1 MQKLRLAALAVSAL
15 LLVQTASAVPSGV
28 PKDPPAPPTGLGRL
42 FGQEA
47 RLALDNCAVTSQ
59 TASNATVG
67 FSSTYP
73 YRFRRFQRSDSTWTS
88 WTTLPTGT
96 TSWDCQGTCFHDT
109 ARVEIRGCE
118 NSTCATGATS
128 ECAILIGV
136 PHNGPPELDWSGI
149 ETTSAGVLGCVQSDH
164 TEIVVR
170 LRYAGTHPL
179 SGYPQIDG
187 LPASERVAGRQDAGS
202 VRNRVY
208 AAPAGW
214 TPADIAG
221 GSWTTTVSLDSSG
234 SRDVSLVVE
243 LSESC
248 LSSPQAAIVGPGGTL
263 APIASGQMFIGGS
276 ELEIASGNP
285 SLIYALTS
293 HQLSHDGAVEPFGRI
308 TPATGQS
315 DTAHTWTETAVGRD
329 GLTYTSPDLDLT
341 AQAIACESD
350 PALVTWWMDNSDNID
365 LPDSTDWVPGPTILT
380 NACPGVSPP
389 PAPSGNRSVSDAR
402 VGTGSVATGWPTEVQ
417 ALNATGQI
425 TELYF
430 WYAGGWDNRGSD
442 WYFYAKRN
450 LVCPDPGERIVG
462 NSCQTCPTYDE
473 CTGGSL
479 VTRTHCGNGNPPT
492 DDRRVTY
499 RTCTNNVTT
508 TVNSCFEWHE
518 SDPLDQPC
526 SVDCAPG
533 EWDDAGTCRPCQI
546 YQGCFNSQLVS
557 EQWCEAGTPPTDA
570 TLVSYRDCNAG
581 TTVTEQACVPP
592 SGRMPADN
600 PCLGNNCA
608 PNEWYDAGT
617 CRPCQTYQTCSGN
630 SLASNLWCEAGIP
643 LPDAVSYT
651 YRTCSGSTTNTHQIC
666 LDPGD
671 ARPADNPCSTTCG
684 PGERRV
690 GSNCEPCPTYQACT
704 AGDAGTQVSQP
715 YCGSGSPPAPAYI
728 EDNYACYNGSTQ
740 VIDQCIGDGG
750 YSSDPGPVPCPGDNC
765 VSYDGCRASSSLS
778 PGYNFVSRWRRCG
791 TGVVTPPA
799 PQVVSRRECDSSNQ
813 PFTRWYCIGAGRGLN
828 SLADVP
834 ADETCAGSCTDY
846 QACSSAVASNGG
858 ITNLQTTAEYCGSGS
873 APTNARQYTR
883 EVCSGSSLV
892 DLLVCVG
899 TGGYRSDPGNA
910 YIATRETCSGGT
922 TVDTDFCVGP
932 RGLSAP
938 PNDAP
943 CQACTDYT
951 ACSSSSSTSSSS
963 LLTNAE
969 HCPGDPGSVPA
980 NAQEVTRQYCSSTT
994 TRTKRYCVGEGG
1006 MSGWS
1011 SIPGDNPC
1019 APTPSCEDYTA
1030 CSSASSSNRYAY
1042 LLTDEEHCPGDP
1054 GTTPADAYQVTRQ
1067 VCDSGSTERW
1077 RFCIG
1082 EGGEDSDPGNNPC
1095 QPPPSCEDYK
1105 ACSSASSSNRY
1116 SNLLTDEEHCPGDP
1130 GTTPADAYQVTRQ
1143 VCDSGSTERWRFCVG
1158 VGGEISDPG
1167 NNPCD
1172 TPPPPDCT
1180 DYKACSSSSSTSSS
1194 SLLTDAE
1201 HCGSGNAPTDARE
1214 HTRQYCSGTTTRTRR
1229 YCVGEGGLGNT
1240 SSIPADDPCPAC
1252 TDYKACSSSSSTS
1265 SSSLLTDA
1273 EHCGPGNAP
1282 TNAGEH
1288 TRQYCSGTTTRTRR
1302 YCVGEGGLG
1311 NTSSI
1316 PDDDPCPTCTDYKV
1330 CSSPSSTSSSSLLTD
1345 AEHCGP
1351 GNAPTD
1357 AREHTRQYCS
1367 GTTTRTKRYCVGEGG
1382 LGDTSSIPADDPC
1395 QACTDYKVC
1404 SSPSSTSSSSLLT
1417 DAEHCGSGNAPTD
1430 AREYTRQYC
1439 SGTTTRTKRHC
1450 VGEGGLDNTS
1460 SIPADDPCQACTD
1473 YKVCSSPSSSSRYAN
1488 LLTTKDYC
1496 GSGNAPTDARHVTRQ
1511 HCDSGSTE
1519 WWKFC
1524 IGENGYDADPGDN
1537 PCPVVPCDDY
1547 TACSSAST
1555 SNLSASLLIG
1565 AQHCPGDSGST
1576 PSSAREVTR
1585 EVCVNG
1591 TTQNHKFCIGVGG
1604 ESSDPSDNPCPACTD
1619 YKACSSSLSTSSSS
1633 LLTDAEHCGSGNAPT
1648 DAREHTRQ
1656 YCSGTTTRTKRY
1668 CVGDGG
1674 LGNTSSIP
1682 ADDPCPTCTDY
1693 KACSS
1698 SSSTSSSSLLTDAEH
1713 CGSGNAP
1720 TDARE
1725 YTRQYCS
1732 GTTTRTKRHCVGEGG
1747 LGNTSS
1753 IPADDPCPTC
1763 TDYKACSS
1771 SSSTSSSSLLTDAEH
1786 CGSGNAPTN
1795 AREHTRQ
1802 YCSGTTT
1809 RTRRYCVGDGGL
1821 GNTSSIP
1828 ADDPCPT
1835 CTDYKACSSSS
1846 STSSSS
1852 LLTDAEHCGSGNA
1865 PTDAREHTRQYCPG
1879 TTTRTRRYCVGD
1891 GGLDSTL
1898 SIPEDDPC
1906 QPPPLPCEDYKGCS
1920 SPSSSNRYANLL
1932 TDEEH
1937 CPSDPGTTPDDA
1949 SQVTREV
1956 CVNGTTQNHKFCIG
1970 EGGLDSDPDDNPCCD
1985 NYQKCSASSST
1996 SSSSLLRNVE
2006 HCGSGNAPTN
2016 AQEYTRQYCSGTTTR
2031 TRRYCVG
2038 EEGLGSTSS
2047 IPADDPCVV
2056 STCLDPTT
2064 AWFCTDD
2071 GDGTT
2076 TKATNWNETTCAW
2089 DTTNGPQKPSSCSAG
2104 KIPSLN
2110 ANVSAKTCS
2119 WGWDDESKP
2128 CVEGYTHSWSTTR
2141 CSYRRSTAKTPKP
2154 ACQEPQSEAT
2164 WSCSS
2169 ERWEHGTVTADAC
2182 HANPQNTIGYIYDQ
2196 WRSTSCTYA
2205 SRPVRAPSC
2214 AGTLEWESCKWEC
2227 VVIDI
2232 QFSLPSLISRETSRV
2247 STEQNLDVTF
2257 SSDGSITLLEQL
2269 VGPNRRSTVSL
2280 GSWATGA
2287 DVAEASSVAQ
2297 YRLSATNGGL
2307 CSGSSSWAAFSSLG
2321 VGVFGEASV
2330 GESMT
2335 DCTYQF
2341 RYTDGGASIGSTRIQ
2356 LSTQASSDP
2365 GMPGQMN

>member
-1 MQKLRLAALAVSAL
+1 M
-15 LLVQTASAVPSGV
+15 
-28 PKDPPAPPTGLGRL
+28 
-42 FGQEA
+42 
-47 RLALDNCAVTSQ
+47 
-59 TASNATVG
+59 
-67 FSSTYP
+67 
-73 YRFRRFQRSDSTWTS
+73 
-88 WTTLPTGT
+88 
-96 TSWDCQGTCFHDT
+96 
-109 ARVEIRGCE
+109 
-118 NSTCATGATS
+118 
-128 ECAILIGV
+128 
-136 PHNGPPELDWSGI
+136 
-149 ETTSAGVLGCVQSDH
+149 
-164 TEIVVR
+164 
-170 LRYAGTHPL
+170 
-179 SGYPQIDG
+179 
-187 LPASERVAGRQDAGS
+187 
-202 VRNRVY
+202 
-208 AAPAGW
+208 
-214 TPADIAG
+214 
-221 GSWTTTVSLDSSG
+221 
-234 SRDVSLVVE
+234 
-243 LSESC
+243 
-248 LSSPQAAIVGPGGTL
+248 
-263 APIASGQMFIGGS
+263 
-276 ELEIASGNP
+276 
-285 SLIYALTS
+285 
-293 HQLSHDGAVEPFGRI
+293 
-308 TPATGQS
+308 
-315 DTAHTWTETAVGRD
+315 
-329 GLTYTSPDLDLT
+329 
-341 AQAIACESD
+341 
-350 PALVTWWMDNSDNID
+350 
-365 LPDSTDWVPGPTILT
+365 
-380 NACPGVSPP
+380 
-389 PAPSGNRSVSDAR
+389 
-402 VGTGSVATGWPTEVQ
+402 
-417 ALNATGQI
+417 
-425 TELYF
+425 
-430 WYAGGWDNRGSD
+430 
-442 WYFYAKRN
+442 
-450 LVCPDPGERIVG
+450 
-462 NSCQTCPTYDE
+462 
-473 CTGGSL
+473 
-479 VTRTHCGNGNPPT
+479 
-492 DDRRVTY
+492 
-499 RTCTNNVTT
+499 
-508 TVNSCFEWHE
+508 
-518 SDPLDQPC
+518 
-526 SVDCAPG
+526 
-533 EWDDAGTCRPCQI
+533 
-546 YQGCFNSQLVS
+546 
-557 EQWCEAGTPPTDA
+557 
-570 TLVSYRDCNAG
+570 SYRDCNAG

-592 SGRMPADN
+592 SGSMPADN

-608 PNEWYDAGT
+608 PNEWDDAGT

-630 SLASNLWCEAGIP
+630 SLASDLWCQAGSP
-643 LPDAVSYT
+643 PPDAVSYT
-651 YRTCSGSTTNTHQIC
+651 YRTCSGSTTNTYQVC

-813 PFTRWYCIGAGRGLN
+813 PFTRWYCVGAGRGLD

-951 ACSSSSSTSSSS
+951 ACSSPSSTSSSS

-994 TRTKRYCVGEGG
+994 TRTRRYCVGEGG

-1011 SIPGDNPC
+1011 SIPGNNPC
-1019 APTPSCEDYTA
+1019 ETPPSCEDYTA

-1077 RFCIG
+1077 RFCVG
-1082 EGGEDSDPGNNPC
+1082 VGGEDSDPDNNPC
-1095 QPPPSCEDYK
+1095 ETPPSCEDYK
-1105 ACSSASSSNRY
+1105 GCSSASSSNRY

-1167 NNPCD
+1167 DNRCE

-1201 HCGSGNAPTDARE
+1201 HCGSGNAPTDA
-1214 HTRQYCSGTTTRTRR
+1214 
-1229 YCVGEGGLGNT
+1229 
-1240 SSIPADDPCPAC
+1240 
-1252 TDYKACSSSSSTS
+1252 
-1265 SSSLLTDA
+1265 
-1273 EHCGPGNAP
+1273 
-1282 TNAGEH
+1282 GEH

-1311 NTSSI
+1311 NTLSI
-1316 PDDDPCPTCTDYKV
+1316 PDNDPCP
-1330 CSSPSSTSSSSLLTD
+1330 
-1345 AEHCGP
+1345 
-1351 GNAPTD
+1351 
-1357 AREHTRQYCS
+1357 
-1367 GTTTRTKRYCVGEGG
+1367 
-1382 LGDTSSIPADDPC
+1382 
-1395 QACTDYKVC
+1395 ACTDYKVC

-1417 DAEHCGSGNAPTD
+1417 DAEHCGSGSAPTN

-1439 SGTTTRTKRHC
+1439 SGTTTRTKRYC
-1450 VGEGGLDNTS
+1450 VGDGGLGNTS
-1460 SIPADDPCQACTD
+1460 SIPDNDPCPACTD

-1524 IGENGYDADPGDN
+1524 IGENGYDADPRDN

-1585 EVCVNG
+1585 EVCVSG
-1591 TTQNHKFCIGVGG
+1591 TTRNHKFCIGEGG
-1604 ESSDPSDNPCPACTD
+1604 ESSDPSDNPCQA
-1619 YKACSSSLSTSSSS
+1619 
-1633 LLTDAEHCGSGNAPT
+1633 
-1648 DAREHTRQ
+1648 
-1656 YCSGTTTRTKRY
+1656 
-1668 CVGDGG
+1668 
-1674 LGNTSSIP
+1674 
-1682 ADDPCPTCTDY
+1682 CTDY

-1698 SSSTSSSSLLTDAEH
+1698 SSSTSSSSLLRNAEH
-1713 CGSGNAP
+1713 CPGDPGSAPANAQ
-1720 TDARE
+1720 E
-1725 YTRQYCS
+1725 
-1732 GTTTRTKRHCVGEGG
+1732 V
-1747 LGNTSS
+1747 
-1753 IPADDPCPTC
+1753 
-1763 TDYKACSS
+1763 
-1771 SSSTSSSSLLTDAEH
+1771 
-1786 CGSGNAPTN
+1786 
-1795 AREHTRQ
+1795 TRQ

-1809 RTRRYCVGDGGL
+1809 RTRRYCVGEGGL

-1828 ADDPCPT
+1828 DNDPCPA

-1879 TTTRTRRYCVGD
+1879 TTTRTKRYCVGD
-1891 GGLDSTL
+1891 GGLDNTS

-1906 QPPPLPCEDYKGCS
+1906 RPPLPCEDYKGCS

-1932 TDEEH
+1932 TNEEH
-1937 CPSDPGTTPDDA
+1937 CPGDPGTTPDDA

-1970 EGGLDSDPDDNPCCD
+1970 EGGLDSDPRDNPCCD
-1985 NYQKCSASSST
+1985 NYKACSSSSST
-1996 SSSSLLRNVE
+1996 SSSSLLRNDV

-2016 AQEYTRQYCSGTTTR
+2016 AQEHTRQYCPGTTTR
-2031 TRRYCVG
+2031 TKRYCVG
-2038 EEGLGSTSS
+2038 EGGLDNTSS

-2104 KIPSLN
+2104 KIASLN

-2164 WSCSS
+2164 WSCSN
-2169 ERWEHGTVTADAC
+2169 EKWEHDPVTADAC
-2182 HANPQNTIGYIYDQ
+2182 RVNPQNTIGYIYDE
-2196 WRSTSCTYA
+2196 WRSTSCDYD
-2205 SRPVRAPSC
+2205 SRAVRAPSC
-2214 AGTLEWESCKWEC
+2214 NGTLEWK
-2227 VVIDI
+2227 
-2232 QFSLPSLISRETSRV
+2232 
-2247 STEQNLDVTF
+2247 
-2257 SSDGSITLLEQL
+2257 L
-2269 VGPNRRSTVSL
+2269 V
-2280 GSWATGA
+2280 
-2287 DVAEASSVAQ
+2287 
-2297 YRLSATNGGL
+2297 
-2307 CSGSSSWAAFSSLG
+2307 
-2321 VGVFGEASV
+2321 
-2330 GESMT
+2330 
-2335 DCTYQF
+2335 
-2341 RYTDGGASIGSTRIQ
+2341 
-2356 LSTQASSDP
+2356 
-2365 GMPGQMN
+2365 